1 MAMASGAVVSDLD
14 AFEEA
19 IRAESRPLYSLA
31 NAILGDQQEAEDA
44 VQDTMELA
52 WRSWRTLRD
61 PMRRSAW
68 LKRICIRRCL
78 RVKRRLLGLLPLS
91 EQDHDQRPWPTS
103 DPDLDRIFRRL
114 SRHQRAVI
122 RLHYHD
128 GYSLDEC
135 AALMG
140 CRPGTVRS
148 HLARAL
154 ASFRQELSHDQ

>member
-1 MAMASGAVVSDLD
+1 
-14 AFEEA
+14 
-19 IRAESRPLYSLA
+19 
-31 NAILGDQQEAEDA
+31 
-44 VQDTMELA
+44 
-52 WRSWRTLRD
+52 
-61 PMRRSAW
+61 MRRSAW

-78 RVKRRLLGLLPLS
+78 RVRRRLLGLLPLS
-91 EQDHDQRPWPTS
+91 EQDHDPSPSPTN
-103 DPDLDRIFRRL
+103 DPDLDRVFRRL

-154 ASFRQELSHDQ
+154 TFFRQELSHD